1 MGNNGT
7 WDGARVVVT
16 GGGRGIGRA
25 VADGFASGGGRV
37 IVADSDPA
45 AAEGSD
51 HAIVLADIS
60 SQTEVVAL
68 FEAVERRLGGLDVL
82 VNNAGISGP
91 AAPLQEIDPADW
103 DRVIAVNLTGQFL
116 CARAAIP
123 LMLSG
128 GGGGSIVN
136 IASTAGLFGYPD
148 RSPYAASK
156 FGVIGLTKTLA
167 MELGTQGI
175 RVNAV
180 CPGTVSVPRM
190 DRVIEAEAEANREE
204 GSRHPRRLHGADIHA
219 NVHRG
224 HRYRRHG
231 AFSLLPRFRASHGT
245 GHLRRRQHRVAANVG
260 MARTSGPAN
269 PICGSQSNAETR
281 PAAPATALPRASTD
295 ESPGNR

>member
-128 GGGGSIVN
+128 GGGSIVN

-180 CPGTVSVPRM
+180 CPGTVSGPRM
-190 DRVIEAEAEANREE
+190 DRVIEAEAEATGRKA
-204 GSRHPRRLHGADIHA
+204 ADIRA
-219 NVHRG
+219 GYMAQTSMRTFIEATDIAATVLFLCSPASERVTGQVISVDGNTE
-224 HRYRRHG
+224 
-231 AFSLLPRFRASHGT
+231 SL
-245 GHLRRRQHRVAANVG
+245 
-260 MARTSGPAN
+260 RT
-269 PICGSQSNAETR
+269 
-281 PAAPATALPRASTD
+281 
-295 ESPGNR
+295 